1 MKYVSVAIAII
12 ALCLIACGGSEAEE
26 ASQSGADDLQTAD
39 LQTQP
44 MEQQPTAQP
53 EEQVFASH
61 ILIPF
66 QGCQQAP
73 ADAMEREE
81 ARQLLASVAD
91 SISSGEMTFAQ
102 AAEKYSS
109 CPSSERGG
117 FLGGFVPGQMVP
129 EFDSVAFGL
138 EPDSISGVFETS
150 YGFHVVI
157 THPSVNASHIL
168 IAYEGAERS
177 TAQRTQEEA
186 LELIEAVNDSILSGE
201 LAFEE
206 AAMRY
211 SDCPSGQSGGD
222 LGQFSRNMMTPNF
235 EEAAFSLNPGDMSDI
250 VATPFGYHI
259 ILRTE

>member
-1 MKYVSVAIAII
+1 MKYGYAII
-12 ALCLIACGGSEAEE
+12 AVLVLSLFACGGSEGENT
-26 ASQSGADDLQTAD
+26 SQTGTDETEVTDSQ
-39 LQTQP
+39 QQEN
-44 MEQQPTAQP
+44 EQMPAAP
-53 EEQVFASH
+53 GEQAFASH

-73 ADAMEREE
+73 SDAMEREE

-91 SISSGEMTFAQ
+91 SVSSGEMTFAQ

-117 FLGGFVPGQMVP
+117 FLGGFFRGQMVP
-129 EFDSVAFGL
+129 EFDSVAFNL

-150 YGFHVVI
+150 YGFHVVLR
-157 THPSVNASHIL
+157 HPSVRASHIL
-168 IAYEGAERS
+168 MAYEGAERS
-177 TAQRTQEEA
+177 ASERTQEEA
-186 LELIEAVNDSILSGE
+186 AELMEAVYDSVLAGE
-201 LAFEE
+201 LNFEE

-235 EEAAFSLNPGDMSDI
+235 EEAAFNLNPGDMSDI